1 MNDFFIDITFLDI
14 IDILLFAYI
23 LYKIYLVIRG
33 SIAINIF
40 IGISIIYF
48 FWLAVRA
55 FKMELLSTLLSQIM
69 SIGLIALII
78 VFQQEIRRF
87 LVIIGSRYFTTNYR
101 FKIINLFK
109 RKQEDKPQL
118 KISSILKAIENLSNK
133 QLGALIVIA
142 HKMSLDSFSETGDQ
156 LNADIS
162 SRLIEGIFNKE
173 SPLHDGAIIINNNK
187 IVAAR
192 CILPIT
198 DKTNL
203 PAHYGTRHRAALG
216 MAEYT
221 DAFII
226 VVSEETGN
234 ISLAYNGYI
243 HYNIT
248 TNDIKNILNNYYFF
262 V

>member
-1 MNDFFIDITFLDI
+1 MNNLFIDITFLDI
-14 IDILLFAYI
+14 VDILLFAYI

-40 IGISIIYF
+40 IGIATIYI
-48 FWLAVRA
+48 FWMAVRA

-87 LVIIGSRYFTTNYR
+87 LIIIGSRYFTNNYR
-101 FKIINLFK
+101 FKIINFK
-109 RKQEDKPQL
+109 RKQEDKPHL

-142 HKMSLDSFSETGDQ
+142 HKMSLDSFSETGDR

-198 DKTNL
+198 DQTNL

-216 MAEYT
+216 LAEYT
-221 DAFII
+221 DAFVI

-234 ISLAYNGYI
+234 ISLAYNGNI

-248 TNDIKNILNNYYFF
+248 TNDIKNILSNYYFF